1 KTIMERAVP
10 RTVQDVVLVYVS
22 VTGMQHGKFMEEN
35 YVNAI
40 FPQEIAGK
48 LWSAIQVTTS
58 AGVCAVVDLVL
69 KKPDAHKGL
78 VKQEQFKLGDV
89 LANRFGKA
97 YAQAET
103 AELSARLVRTG
114 EAAKQFV
121 A

>member
-1 KTIMERAVP
+1 G
-10 RTVQDVVLVYVS
+10 L
-22 VTGMQHGKFMEEN
+22 QHGKFMEEN

-40 FPQEIAGK
+40 YPQQLAGK

-58 AGVCAVVDLVL
+58 AGVCAVVDLVM
-69 KKPDAHKGL
+69 KSQGSYKGL

-114 EAAKQFV
+114 EAAQQFV
-121 A
+121 G

>member
-1 KTIMERAVP
+1 
-10 RTVQDVVLVYVS
+10 
-22 VTGMQHGKFMEEN
+22 
-35 YVNAI
+35 
-40 FPQEIAGK
+40 
-48 LWSAIQVTTS
+48 WSAIQVTTS

-69 KKPDAHKGL
+69 KKPDAYKGL
-78 VKQEQFKLGDV
+78 VKQEQFKLADV

-114 EAAKQFV
+114 EAASQFV